1 MAHPNE
7 ELLRNGYAAFEKGDL
22 DTLRGLFADDIV
34 WHSPGKGPLSGDY
47 RGIEDVF
54 GLFGKVLE
62 LSGGTFRNEIH
73 DILADDEHGVALV
86 TATGERKGKTLN
98 DKQAHVFHVRD
109 GKVTEF
115 WLQTF
120 DLYTN
125 DEFWS

>member
-34 WHSPGKGPLSGDY
+34 WHSPGRSPLAGDY
-47 RGIEDVF
+47 RGIDEVF
-54 GLFGKVLE
+54 GLFGKIFE
-62 LSGGTFRNEIH
+62 LSGGTFRNELH

-86 TATGERKGKTLN
+86 SATGERNGKTLN
-98 DKQAHVFHVRD
+98 DKQAHVFHIRD
-109 GKVTEF
+109 GKATEF
-115 WLQTF
+115 WLQPG
-120 DLYTN
+120 DLYAN